1 MPSPRRSSGAE
12 GAGIVK
18 LWPKR
23 LTGQLALVVAL
34 ALLAG
39 QLASFGLLARA
50 ESRLAESRAEALA
63 QSVLLRAAE
72 WERSGTAA
80 MHERRMRRRLDRRRG
95 LILGTEPPEG
105 GRPWPAAAAR
115 LAEGLEERGFDARE
129 VRAAR
134 ITRQSDRGPR
144 RAVALSARLPGGW
157 LTASVPLP
165 PRGPVALL
173 PLIAQTALIYLAVLL
188 PVLWLGR
195 RISRPLAQLTEDLR
209 GYGAAVPPP
218 RREEGPEDVR
228 ALSIAFAE
236 LHERIKAML
245 AERDAL
251 LGAIGHDLRTP
262 ITSLRLRAERI
273 EDAALREKMIGTLR
287 ETEGM
292 LEDVLALAR
301 TGAPA
306 EAAAPADLA
315 ALLREAAEEAVA
327 AGQKLTL
334 GPADPVIA
342 SVHRSLLKRALQN
355 LIGNAGR
362 YAGGGTV
369 GLAREC
375 KLAVFTVTD
384 EGPGIPSDQ
393 VETLLEPF
401 ARGEASRS
409 RRTGGA
415 GLGLAIAARAAQLH
429 GGTLSLRNKE
439 TGGLEARLSLPL
451 S

>member
-1 MPSPRRSSGAE
+1 MA
-12 GAGIVK
+12 

-34 ALLAG
+34 ALLLG

-80 MHERRMRRRLDRRRG
+80 MRERRMRRRLDRRRG

-134 ITRQSDRGPR
+134 ITRQSERGPR
-144 RAVALSARLPGGW
+144 RAVALSASLPGGW

-228 ALSIAFAE
+228 ALSAAFAE
-236 LHERIKAML
+236 LHERIRAML

-273 EDAALREKMIGTLR
+273 EDAVLREKMIGTLR

-327 AGQKLTL
+327 AGRKLTL
-334 GPADPVIA
+334 GPAGPVVA
-342 SVHRSLLKRALQN
+342 PVHRELLKRALQN
-355 LIGNAGR
+355 LIDNADR
-362 YAGGGTV
+362 YAGGGTI
-369 GLAREC
+369 GLAREGGQ
-375 KLAVFTVTD
+375 AVFTIAD
-384 EGPGIPSDQ
+384 EGPGIPPGPADR
-393 VETLLEPF
+393 LLEPF